1 MTQAI
6 DFRTRR
12 EAQPPAT
19 PDLKMCCTRCGA
31 DVWTI
36 LQCGQVCCSDC
47 EETCPCNINFTREAL
62 Q

>member
-1 MTQAI
+1 MAQVI

-12 EAQPPAT
+12 EVQPPAS
-19 PDLKMCCTRCGA
+19 PDRKMCCTRCGA

-36 LQCGQVCCSDC
+36 LQGGQVCCSDC
-47 EETCPCNINFTREAL
+47 EETCPYRINLTHEGL